1 MMNLFRLV
9 VSVLL
14 LGAVCG
20 EQFKIPQV
28 EAVVGEILVKADS
41 YVHYTSNVSEVHDP
55 SSVRRRPSAK
65 RASTYWYEN
74 IAHQGISAFGPSGY
88 TVYRNVMDYGA
99 TGNMTYR
106 FLRWQDIIL
115 IQLEPFR

>member
-1 MMNLFRLV
+1 MMNSFRLI
-9 VSVLL
+9 VSALL

-28 EAVVGEILVKADS
+28 EAVVGEILNKADS
-41 YVHYTSNVSEVHDP
+41 YVHYKSNVSEAHDQ
-55 SSVRRRPSAK
+55 SSVTRRVPTK

-74 IAHQGISAFGPSGY
+74 IAHEGISAFGPSGY

-99 TGNMTYR
+99 TGNTSY
-106 FLRWQDIIL
+106 LIL
-115 IQLEPFR
+115 YCRISY